1 MYTKIVNA
9 LDKGNYACTV
19 FLDFAK
25 AFDTV
30 NHKILISKLENY
42 GIRGTVKQWFESY
55 LSNRKQTVK
64 IGNTFPDEKQITCG
78 VPQGSILG
86 PILFP
91 LYINDI
97 KNSAKQINFFLFADD
112 TSTFLMHK
120 NIEELEKI
128 YNKELKNGKNWLDAN
143 KLALNVSKSNM
154 ILFLKNRTKTS
165 RKLSVKIMGEEIKEK
180 EHTKYLGILIDNK
193 VSWKQQINHV
203 NLKVSKGLAILYK
216 LRNYVSER
224 ILRML
229 YFSFIQPHRLW
240 APDLGKCNNNRH
252 KTY

>member
-1 MYTKIVNA
+1 M
-9 LDKGNYACTV
+9 
-19 FLDFAK
+19 
-25 AFDTV
+25 
-30 NHKILISKLENY
+30 
-42 GIRGTVKQWFESY
+42 
-55 LSNRKQTVK
+55 
-64 IGNTFPDEKQITCG
+64 
-78 VPQGSILG
+78 
-86 PILFP
+86 
-91 LYINDI
+91 
-97 KNSAKQINFFLFADD
+97 
-112 TSTFLMHK
+112 MHK